1 MSTAANGLTEPGLTV
16 ADSLALPS
24 AGARRRARRRT
35 ITLILLL
42 APGVI
47 FLSAG
52 LLWPFAT
59 MFGMSFFDKFPNTT
73 GYTFNHYLAFVQDRY
88 FVNIGLRTLSLALIV
103 TILTAV
109 IGYPVAW
116 YLARS
121 PSRWR
126 HLVFLGVVSPLLVSI
141 VVRTIG
147 WTILLGNEGL
157 VNNLL
162 MALGITSEPL
172 RLMQSFWS
180 VVVGMTHVLLPF
192 MVVAITSVLS
202 KIDISLLES
211 AAVLGAPPWKNFIKV
226 VLPLSIQGVASGSV
240 IVFCLCVGAYITPI
254 WLGRGQVTVMSISIY
269 EQMVV
274 MVDWP
279 LGSAASMLLTFSTLL
294 VLLIYGLMVRR
305 HARR

>member
-1 MSTAANGLTEPGLTV
+1 MSMVVSGSIDPMAPPV
-16 ADSLALPS
+16 PS
-24 AGARRRARRRT
+24 DAVRRRARRR
-35 ITLILLL
+35 IAKLVLLL
-42 APGVI
+42 APGV
-47 FLSAG
+47 LLLTLG

-59 MFGMSFFDKFPNTT
+59 MLGMSFFDRFPNTSS
-73 GYTFNHYLAFVQDRY
+73 YTLQHYLTFVQDAY
-88 FVNIGLRTLSLALIV
+88 FLGIALRTLSLALVV
-103 TILTAV
+103 TMLTAI

-126 HLVFLGVVSPLLVSI
+126 HLVFVGVVSPLLVSI

-147 WTILLGNEGL
+147 WTILLGNEGM
-157 VNNLL
+157 VNSFL
-162 MALGITSEPL
+162 MAVGVIDEPL

-180 VVVGMTHVLLPF
+180 VVVGMTHILLPF
-192 MVVAITSVLS
+192 MVVAITSVLG
-202 KIDISLLES
+202 KIDSSLLES
-211 AAVLGAPPWKNFIKV
+211 AAVLGAPPWKNFLKV

-254 WLGRGQVTVMSISIY
+254 WLGRGHVTVMSIAIY

-279 LGSAASMLLTFSTLL
+279 LGSAASMLLTLATLL
-294 VLLIYGLMVRR
+294 VLLIYGLAIRR

>member
-1 MSTAANGLTEPGLTV
+1 MSTAASGLTKV
-16 ADSLALPS
+16 DSFAHPS
-24 AGARRRARRRT
+24 AGARRRSSRRT
-35 ITLILLL
+35 ITLLLL
-42 APGVI
+42 LGPGVV

-59 MFGMSFFDKFPNTT
+59 MFGMSFFDKYPNTT
-73 GYTFNHYLAFVQDRY
+73 GYTVSHYLAFVQDAY
-88 FVNIGLRTLSLALIV
+88 FVKIGMRTLSLALIV
-103 TILTAV
+103 TLLTAV

-126 HLVFLGVVSPLLVSI
+126 HLVFVGVVSPLLVSI

-157 VNNLL
+157 VNNFLI
-162 MALGITSEPL
+162 ATGITSEPL
-172 RLMQSFWS
+172 RLMQSFWT

-202 KIDISLLES
+202 KIDIALLES

-254 WLGRGQVTVMSISIY
+254 WLGRGHVTVMSIAIY

-279 LGSAASMLLTFSTLL
+279 LGAAASMLLTFSTLL
-294 VLLIYGLMVRR
+294 VLLFYGFVVRR